1 MGIIEHHIFS
11 DIPNGRK
18 NGRFHSAVLTTYAVD
33 LIHFD
38 RHLINMLHRKQIC
51 SINILADANQLE
63 KEMEYVNPRFMKG
76 IGKEYS
82 ILGIHSKG
90 AFHPKINFFVGD
102 DAVLVVFGTG
112 NLTVTGHGKNH
123 EVFTGLM
130 VDDKNEAQRPLIEE
144 CWRYITRFSNQ
155 YGSFEKNRILRELP
169 ENCSMLSLKYNV
181 VPHKLCKVQNGL
193 YAALLYNDE
202 SSSILKQITN
212 IVPLQNVLKVTVVS
226 PFFDEKGESLISLA
240 DLCPKAKIEVLIHQ
254 DCTLPPCN
262 MPADKRVCFYDFKET
277 ARGKMNFKVYDRQ
290 LHAKIF
296 HFKTPDKEF
305 CMIGSANAT
314 TSGLGTIMKRGIN
327 EEFGIIY
334 VSSNTDFLSE
344 LGLKARKKID
354 FKIKEMARI
363 GASNGDK
370 ETHKYKI
377 MSAHYDNGML
387 SVFLDNPVSTIT
399 IAVYDGSSINLYKV
413 NNIEK
418 GICCVE
424 ANIGKDLSVCYICTS
439 EGECLSNKV
448 FINNIAHL
456 ETTNPSQTSRS
467 LNRFIAQIEDQGYDG
482 LEVADML
489 TDIMWDLVNET
500 DDDQQPRK
508 ITSSSFGSTKDN
520 PLPEIKYN
528 SAYDNDEVHSHR
540 SILVDRTSRLIECIE
555 ESIRKKI
562 RSIDD
567 AITDEEEEGEAETS
581 NDREV
586 VEYEEISVSKKNIK
600 GFGELSS
607 SVLSNYSELIDKR
620 IEQIKN
626 TVFKVVTKDDLNFF
640 SLSIFASVEICY
652 LNRHKYQFDLI
663 DPINRS
669 CCQKQLYDSLDR
681 SMNKNGIEALE
692 KFAQFCYSIGK
703 PSNIDDDFKKKAN
716 RTMKYAILFATL
728 FYKNATHREK
738 HLLKRV
744 LGALRTLVTLYG
756 IPALDVLESEL
767 APLSERYDYA
777 FRFNH
782 VRRIISMLEKCPK

>member
-1 MGIIEHHIFS
+1 MGMIEHHIFS

-38 RHLINMLHRKQIC
+38 RHLVNMLHRKQIC
-51 SINILADANQLE
+51 SINVLADANQLE

-112 NLTVTGHGKNH
+112 NLTVTGQGKNH
-123 EVFTGLM
+123 EAFTGLM
-130 VDDKNEAQRPLIEE
+130 VDDKSEAQRPLIEE
-144 CWRYITRFSNQ
+144 CWQYITSFSNQ
-155 YGSFEKNRILRELP
+155 YGSFERNRILREIP
-169 ENCSMLSLKYNV
+169 ENCSMLSPTYHIE
-181 VPHKLCKVQNGL
+181 PHRLCNVQNEL

-202 SSSILKQITN
+202 SSSMLKQITD
-212 IVPLQNVLKVTVVS
+212 IVPLQEVQKVTVVS
-226 PFFDEKGESLISLA
+226 PFYDEKGESLMSLV
-240 DLCPKAKIEVLIHQ
+240 DICPNAKVDVLIHK
-254 DCTLPPCN
+254 DCSLPPCQ
-262 MPADKRVCFYDFKET
+262 MPDNKRICFFDFKET
-277 ARGKMNFKVYDRQ
+277 ARGKINFKVYDRQ

-296 HFKTPDKEF
+296 HFKTADKEY
-305 CMIGSANAT
+305 CVIGSANAT
-314 TSGLGTIMKRGIN
+314 ISGLGTIKNRGIN
-327 EEFGIIY
+327 DEFGIIY
-334 VSSNTDFLSE
+334 VSSNTDFLNE
-344 LGLKARKKID
+344 LGLKTRKKVD
-354 FKIKEMARI
+354 FKVKDMKRF
-363 GASNGDK
+363 GADNRDN

-377 MSAHYDNGML
+377 LAASYDSGKFTVICNQPIPINSL
-387 SVFLDNPVSTIT
+387 
-399 IAVYDGSSINLYKV
+399 IAVDDGYNVVIHKIDT
-413 NNIEK
+413 IENEK
-418 GICCVE
+418 CYIAAKLGQ
-424 ANIGKDLSVCYICTS
+424 NLSVCYVVTS
-439 EGECLSNKV
+439 EGDCLSNRV

-456 ETTNPSQTSRS
+456 EVTNPSQTSRS
-467 LNRFIAQIEDQGYDG
+467 LNRFISQIEDQGYDG

-500 DDDQQPRK
+500 DDDKQPRK
-508 ITSSSFGSTKDN
+508 ITSSGIGRAKDKS
-520 PLPEIKYN
+520 LPEIKYN

-540 SILVDRTSRLIECIE
+540 LVFIDRTSRLIECIE

-586 VEYEEISVSKKNIK
+586 IEYEEISVSKKNIK

-620 IEQIKN
+620 TEQIRN
-626 TVFKVVTKDDLNFF
+626 SVFKVVTKDDLNFF
-640 SLSIFASVEICY
+640 SLSMFASVEICY
-652 LNRHKYQFDLI
+652 LNRHKYQFDEI

-669 CCQKQLYDSLDR
+669 SCQKLLYDSLDR
-681 SMNKNGIEALE
+681 SMNMNGIEALE
-692 KFAQFCYSIGK
+692 KFAHFCHSMGK
-703 PSNIDDDFKKKAN
+703 PSNIDDDFKKKVN

-728 FYKNATHREK
+728 FYKNATHREE

-744 LGALRTLVTLYG
+744 LGALRILVSLYG
-756 IPALDVLESEL
+756 IPSVDVLESEL

-782 VRRIISMLEKCPK
+782 VKRIINML